1 MKTGVATGGAVAVL
15 GLMLLASGCVP
26 EAQYKQALAA
36 SRRCNDQLAKCKA
49 ALRDLRMENQ
59 KLLADIQSRSGAAGA
74 RDKAYL
80 DLQANYDKL
89 SADFKALYDKYQ
101 EAIKGGPP
109 PAPIGTIVL
118 PTAIHKALQDF
129 AAANPDLVEYLPA
142 YGMVKL
148 KSDLTFA
155 PGSDVV
161 NDTAKTALQKF
172 ATIVNSPAG
181 AEFSVYVAGH
191 TDDMRIAR
199 AETKRRHPN
208 NWYLSVH
215 RAVAV
220 QEVLAGAGVGDKR
233 IGVLGFGEWHP
244 IAPNAPNK
252 KGNKLNRRVEIWIV
266 PPDRFL
272 TASGG

>member
-1 MKTGVATGGAVAVL
+1 MKSYVAKSLAAAVL
-15 GLMLLASGCVP
+15 VSMLLAGGCVP
-26 EAQYKQALAA
+26 EARYKEALAA
-36 SRRCNDQLAKCKA
+36 ARRANDQLTKCKA
-49 ALRDLRMENQ
+49 ALRDLRTENQ
-59 KLLADIQSRSGAAGA
+59 KLLADLQARDGASGARAN
-74 RDKAYL
+74 AYAE
-80 DLQANYDKL
+80 LQKNYDQL
-89 SADFKALYDKYQ
+89 SADFKTLYAKYQ
-101 EAIKGGPP
+101 DAIKGGAP
-109 PAPIGTIVL
+109 PAAIGTIVL

-129 AAANPDLVEYLPA
+129 AAANPDLIEYLPA

-161 NDTAKTALQKF
+161 NATAKTALQKF

-199 AETKRRHPN
+199 ADTKRRHPN

-233 IGVLGFGEWHP
+233 IGVIGFGEWHP
-244 IAPNAPNK
+244 IAANAPNK
-252 KGNKLNRRVEIWIV
+252 KGNQVNRRVEIWIV